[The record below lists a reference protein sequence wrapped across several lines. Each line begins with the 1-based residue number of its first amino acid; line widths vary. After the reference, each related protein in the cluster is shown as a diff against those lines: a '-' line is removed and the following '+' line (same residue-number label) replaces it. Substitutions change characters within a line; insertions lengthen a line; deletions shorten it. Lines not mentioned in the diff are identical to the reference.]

1 MSNMTQ
7 NMFLPLATIEAARP
21 VFMIV
26 MGVFLLIFTWRM
38 SKEEKGWS
46 AWLMMGG
53 AILLA
58 FGYAILL
65 PLYEAGK
72 IERYYPGKHV
82 HDSSAI
88 GWHAT
93 KLLAMNAG
101 WFVFATG
108 LGIHS
113 GFLKMPAFLKATKP
127 QPAANYESIA

>member
-1 MSNMTQ
+1 MTDTV
-7 NMFLPLATIEAARP
+7 FLPIASIEAARP

-26 MGVFLLIFTWRM
+26 MGVFLLIFAWRM

-58 FGYAILL
+58 FGYAVLL

-72 IERYYPGKHV
+72 IERYHPSKHF
-82 HDSSAI
+82 HDSTAI
-88 GWHAT
+88 GWHAV
-93 KLLAMNAG
+93 KVLAMNAG

-113 GFLKMPAFLKATKP
+113 GLLRMPVFLKATKT
-127 QPAANYESIA
+127 QTAANYESVA